1 MVGATPSPHPN
12 QGVRV
17 RAFVRAVGEGG
28 DKQRAE
34 VCAGLALYLTDPS
47 AAAVTLTIA

>member
-1 MVGATPSPHPN
+1 M
-12 QGVRV
+12 

-28 DKQRAE
+28 DDQRDE
-34 VCAGLALYLTDPS
+34 GCARLALYLIDPS